1 MPNRLRILKFGV
13 LAACSGL
20 CLGPSAKAA
29 TIVYPDFSS
38 LAGLQLNGSAATIG
52 NPVTTGDGK
61 VLRLTD
67 NLSQSG
73 SAFSTT
79 PITLLNQ
86 NSFSSYFSFR
96 ISNPIGISDS
106 DGQGADGIVFV
117 VQTVANNVGGI
128 GGGIG
133 YQGIPYSVG
142 IEFDTWD
149 NGAWDDNNGNHL
161 GINTG
166 GVINS
171 VVQTPIA
178 PRMNDGN
185 RWYSWVDYDGA
196 TDLLEVRLSQA
207 NVRPI
212 SATLSYTVDL
222 VTVLGSPNAYVGFTS
237 GTGGAGGRHDI
248 INWEFRDTYNP
259 ISTPESAST
268 VSLLLAAFSGLTFL
282 SRRFRN
288 LTS

>member
-1 MPNRLRILKFGV
+1 MPNRFSILKFGFV
-13 LAACSGL
+13 AACSGL
-20 CLGPSAKAA
+20 LLGPDAEAA
-29 TIVYPDFSS
+29 TIVFPDFSS
-38 LAGLQLNGSAATIG
+38 LAGLQRNGSAATIA

-67 NLSQSG
+67 SLSQSG

-96 ISNPIGISDS
+96 ISNPQGISDS

-117 VQTVANNVGGI
+117 VQTVANNVGGS

-133 YQGIPYSVG
+133 YQGIARSVG
-142 IEFDTWD
+142 IEFDTWN
-149 NGAWDDNNGNHL
+149 NGSWDDNNGNHL
-161 GINTG
+161 GIDVAGNIDS
-166 GVINS
+166 VI
-171 VVQTPIA
+171 QTPIT

-185 RWYSWVDYDGA
+185 RWYSWVDYNGT

-207 NVRPI
+207 NLRPI
-212 SATLSYTVDL
+212 PATLSYTVDL
-222 VTVLGSPNAYVGFTS
+222 VAALVSPNAYVGFTS
-237 GTGGAGGRHDI
+237 GTGAAGGYHDI

-259 ISTPESAST
+259 ISTPESGT
-268 VSLLLAAFSGLTFL
+268 TIGLLLAGFSGLTFL
-282 SRRFRN
+282 SRRVRN
-288 LTS
+288 LAC